1 MSNSAEDLS
10 NDIELLQ
17 AQERQRAERAIASYS
32 SRQDLVDFAKR
43 LQEPRYSHLIDLV
56 DTCYDRCIK
65 EGLIHGN
72 YRSLPEPLLEDIE
85 RVDLHRSWL
94 VAIVITNRCS
104 LAVVNSVRGRGYLQ
118 AMLNQID
125 RLEDIGAAGFLR
137 LKEDNAL
144 QHSAEYLMRK
154 YFSDKLR
161 HDQIEKIDKL
171 LAENS
176 LVI

>member
-1 MSNSAEDLS
+1 MSSTADAVS
-10 NDIELLQ
+10 SDIAILQ
-17 AQERQRAERAIASYS
+17 AQERQRAERAIASFS

-43 LQEPRYSHLIDLV
+43 LQEPRYGHLLDLV
-56 DTCYDRCIK
+56 DTCYDRCIR
-65 EGLIHGN
+65 EGLLHGN
-72 YRSLPEPLLEDIE
+72 YRSLPEPLPEDTE

-94 VAIVITNRCS
+94 VAIVITNKCS

-125 RLEDIGAAGFLR
+125 KLEDIGAAGFLR

-154 YFSDKLR
+154 YYSDRLR
-161 HDQIEKIDKL
+161 QDQIEKIDML

-176 LVI
+176 MVI